1 MDEKLKETIKSSY
14 KEFDDWFEENEVPPY
29 NAAYLYYEA
38 GYLKALSDLDN
49 RLHDC
54 EEERSADA
62 V

>member
-1 MDEKLKETIKSSY
+1 MDEKLKETIKIGY
-14 KEFDDWFEENEVPPY
+14 KEFDYLFEGNEVPPY
-29 NAAYLYYEA
+29 NVAYLYYEA
-38 GYLKALSDLDN
+38 GYLRALADLDD